1 MQRIPW
7 QPPDP
12 PADVAIVEDNE
23 GIVVRVGVSINAI
36 NAARIRAAILAAWE
50 KRGNPGRLVLDLGK
64 VNHIDSSGVGILLE
78 LAARASRIE
87 VPFFVCG
94 LQDSP
99 HRLLD
104 RTGLSRLFDI
114 RENVDEAL
122 RPTSGPSLAA

>member
-1 MQRIPW
+1 MFTGQLCVIPNRTSGMSMSSSGWWHGTKGALSSRMERESVPTREAGSKMQRIPW

-64 VNHIDSSGVGILLE
+64 VNHIDSSGVRSE
-78 LAARASRIE
+78 ER
-87 VPFFVCG
+87 
-94 LQDSP
+94 
-99 HRLLD
+99 
-104 RTGLSRLFDI
+104 
-114 RENVDEAL
+114 
-122 RPTSGPSLAA
+122 